1 MRTSLTN
8 CAVQLSGWSVFL
20 KGKWDTATFVTNY
33 LPLVTFPILYTGAK
47 FFYRDTI
54 KKPHEMDFVTN
65 IKEIEEE
72 TYVWFLTCVYA
83 VVNGPVIQYR
93 YDDPPP
99 KNRLEAFWAWLV
111 SNLQR
116 ATFRITDWCCPDVN
130 QRIVASCSCLILT
143 NYVTF
148 VNDHWRLND
157 NESSRRP
164 TDSLCKCYTH

>member
-111 SNLQR
+111 SNF
-116 ATFRITDWCCPDVN
+116 AACHISN
-130 QRIVASCSCLILT
+130 
-143 NYVTF
+143 
-148 VNDHWRLND
+148 H
-157 NESSRRP
+157 
-164 TDSLCKCYTH
+164 